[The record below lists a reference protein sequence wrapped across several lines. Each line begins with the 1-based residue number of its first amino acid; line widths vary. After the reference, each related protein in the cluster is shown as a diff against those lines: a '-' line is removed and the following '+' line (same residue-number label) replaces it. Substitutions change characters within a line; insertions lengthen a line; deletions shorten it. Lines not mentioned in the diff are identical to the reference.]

1 MQPQLIKTHK
11 QTIEIQNIFNRIGV
25 WYDLVS
31 WISTLGWI
39 KYWRHSATELL
50 LNRGPLRVLDLACG
64 TAEQIISLYSTNIPL
79 TSVTGID
86 NSEKMLQIA
95 DKKVARLKHRNPIF
109 LLQGDMHSLKFE
121 NSFFDAVF
129 LSFGLCFSSNTGQVL
144 SEAARV
150 LKQDCPLII
159 TEFNK
164 PKTFTTFNPYT
175 FYINFIV
182 PGTGR
187 LISGAKEAYQ
197 KIATL
202 INQLPEQDVLFSQ
215 LKSAGFQKI
224 ANYQLFPGCVTQFS
238 AKKRAV

>member
-1 MQPQLIKTHK
+1 MQQQIIRKK
-11 QTIEIQNIFNRIGV
+11 NQIIEVQNIFNSIGL

-31 WISTLGWI
+31 FICTLGMI
-39 KYWRHSATELL
+39 KYWRRTTSELL
-50 LNRGPLRVLDLACG
+50 FNRGPLRVLDLGCG
-64 TAEQIISLYSTNIPL
+64 TAEQIISFFSANVPL

-86 NSEKMLQIA
+86 ISEKMLQVA
-95 DKKVARLKHRNPIF
+95 QKKVARYVHQSPVF

-121 NSFFDAVF
+121 NSFFDAVT
-129 LSFGLCFSSNTGQVL
+129 LSFGLCFSPDTEQL
-144 SEAARV
+144 FSEAARV

-164 PKTFTTFNPYT
+164 PKTFATFNPYT
-175 FYINFIV
+175 FYINFVI

-187 LISGAKEAYQ
+187 LISGARESYK

-202 INQLPEQDVLFSQ
+202 INELPDQDVLFSQ

-224 ANYQLFPGCVTQFS
+224 TKYQLFPGFVTQYS
-238 AKKRAV
+238 AKKRSI

>member
-1 MQPQLIKTHK
+1 MQQQLLRKHVQITEM
-11 QTIEIQNIFNRIGV
+11 QSIFNSIGL

-31 WISTLGWI
+31 WISTLGMI
-39 KYWRHSATELL
+39 KYWRRTTSELL
-50 LNRGPLRVLDLACG
+50 LNRGPLRVLDLGCG
-64 TAEQIISLYSTNIPL
+64 TAEQIISLFSTNVPL

-86 NSEKMLQIA
+86 ISEKMLQVA
-95 DKKVARLKHRNPIF
+95 RKKVARYKQQSPIF

-121 NSFFDAVF
+121 DSFFDAVT
-129 LSFGLCFSSNTGQVL
+129 LSFGLCFSPDTEQL
-144 SEAARV
+144 FSESARV

-159 TEFNK
+159 IEFNK

-175 FYINFIV
+175 FYINFFI

-187 LISGAKEAYQ
+187 LISGAKESYK

-202 INQLPEQDVLFSQ
+202 INKLPDQDVLFSQ

-224 ANYQLFPGCVTQFS
+224 TKYQLFPGLVTQYS
-238 AKKRAV
+238 AKKRTV